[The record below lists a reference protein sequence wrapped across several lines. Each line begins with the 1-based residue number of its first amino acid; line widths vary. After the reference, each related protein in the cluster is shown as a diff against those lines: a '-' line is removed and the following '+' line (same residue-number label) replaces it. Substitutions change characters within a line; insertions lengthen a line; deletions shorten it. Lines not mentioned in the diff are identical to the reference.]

1 MYKECQKEGQNE
13 CRRDWMLEWMS
24 DWMSR
29 YMPERMPDRMSE
41 NMCLCRIVPIY
52 MYFQMVCQN
61 LCQNCVSGWGSME
74 ESIFSCKLRS
84 DKVKINIILLFQFLG
99 EIWWGFWMQRLD
111 MAYSPEVMRVVQR
124 ELRRA
129 EQKRVPEL
137 WVSGPKWT
145 PESVINRGPNL
156 GRTYFFCCDYGSPLI
171 LCSTNVVME
180 HPGFL
185 QIDDVWWFQ
194 ILSIAVWY
202 ACRMSMVNIANM
214 SRKAVLRLK
223 LSGGRPTD
231 SGSLECIPFVCILQN
246 EMQ

>member
-1 MYKECQKEGQNE
+1 MYQYICQIECHKACQIECQNKYQIECQKECQIE
-13 CRRDWMLEWMS
+13 CHK
-24 DWMSR
+24 
-29 YMPERMPDRMSE
+29 
-41 NMCLCRIVPIY
+41 C
-52 MYFQMVCQN
+52 FQMICLK